1 MSEKLLTVIIPIKSS
16 YHYDMIER
24 IRYRSM
30 DAQCPESVCFMVVD
44 DGSPDE
50 DSARIKAI
58 CDELGYEYVSTERK
72 GRQFCASSA
81 RNIGAIK
88 ARTKYIVHEDVDLF
102 PYSGYYRDLVDEIRI
117 QRLDEDNS
125 RFLTVPALYLSE
137 DLTHRALS
145 GDVIKNEVIQKF
157 LISDPDIK
165 TYLPASS
172 VIVVNRYY
180 YLSTGG
186 YDDRYNGWG
195 LEDLDF
201 GYRLTNSANQFI
213 APKNEQWLIE
223 GGYSSF
229 SVYEGWR
236 SRFRLHGDM
245 LARKGIFTLH
255 AWHPAD
261 GAWRSP
267 VLHGNNKRL
276 FKGNIADFRES
287 GHSLPPLSDVASG
300 RSLIFGKG
308 TFAFNRALLPLWG
321 DLEVKGYEYFVDND
335 IVKYSQD
342 RRIDRILFTNPY
354 ANESRLNVYN
364 RVREA
369 GIPYYVVERGALND
383 SMFIDDTGFCCESS
397 RYDESFWPELT
408 ENRRKIVENYI
419 SQETTTASALEH
431 QGRLVGARAL
441 RHSLGIGSKKV
452 LFVPFQSRSDTT
464 VNYFAGPIGSF
475 DNFVELVRAVTRE
488 LSPDWVVLT
497 KNHPLSD
504 AREDVPGAIDV
515 GDAHINDLLDLSD
528 HVLLMNS
535 GVGVMSLLFGKP
547 VMYASRAYYANKN
560 LNNPVKTVADVI
572 GVIESNFSVDVDARY
587 RFLSYLIEDFYS
599 FGKFTT
605 EKREFEGRASLTITT
620 NIDYYRVNV
629 LGKRVLDVP
638 SSRRYE
644 NVKAPIYDIFR
655 EWILSH
661 KYNERKRA
669 SEPQRKIIGAP
680 PSADSL
686 RKARQAFAIGDYA
699 EAARLFDIV
708 VERAPGVAK
717 HLREAAEAYVQL
729 GLSDEAL
736 SRLKRASSLAP
747 TNKAIGRRIR
757 ELQRPRLL
765 RFVERPYPVERA

>member
-1 MSEKLLTVIIPIKSS
+1 MSQKLLTVIIPIKTSH
-16 YHYDMIER
+16 HYDMIER
-24 IRYRSM
+24 IRYRAM
-30 DAQCPESVCFMVVD
+30 DVLCPESVCFMVVD

-50 DSARIKAI
+50 DAASIKAI
-58 CDELGYEYVSTERK
+58 CDELGYEYVSTERQGK
-72 GRQFCASSA
+72 QFCASSA
-81 RNIGAIK
+81 RNVGAIK

-102 PYSGYYRDLVDEIRI
+102 PYPGYYKDLIDEIKI
-117 QRLDEDNS
+117 QRLDDDNS
-125 RFLTVPALYLSE
+125 RFLTVPALYLSD
-137 DLTHRALS
+137 DLTHQALS
-145 GDVIKNEVIQKF
+145 GGVVKNEIIQKF

-180 YLSTGG
+180 YLSIGG

-201 GYRLTNSANQFI
+201 AYRLTNSANQFI
-213 APKNEQWLIE
+213 VPKNEQWLIE

-261 GAWRSP
+261 VAWRSP

-276 FKGNIADFRES
+276 FKGNVADFREN
-287 GHSLPPLSDVASG
+287 GHTLPPLSDAASG

-321 DLEVKGYEYFVDND
+321 DLEVQGYEYFIEND
-335 IVKYSQD
+335 IIEYVKN
-342 RRIDRILFTNPY
+342 RFIDRIIFTNPY
-354 ANESRLNVYN
+354 ANASRLNVYN
-364 RVREA
+364 RVRDA

-383 SMFIDDTGFCCESS
+383 AMFIDDTGFCCESS
-397 RYDESFWPELT
+397 RYDEAFWPELT
-408 ENRRKIVENYI
+408 EDRRKIVENYI
-419 SQETTTASALEH
+419 SQETTTASALEN

-488 LSPDWVVLT
+488 LSSDWVVLI

-504 AREDVPGAIDV
+504 SRENIPGAIDV
-515 GDAHINDLLDLSD
+515 KDAHINDLLELSD

-547 VMYASRAYYANKN
+547 VMYASRAYYANKK
-560 LNNPVKTVADVI
+560 LNNPVKTVEDVI
-572 GVIESNFSVDVDARY
+572 GVLMSNFTVDDDSRY
-587 RFLSYLIEDFYS
+587 RFISYLIEDFYS

-629 LGKRVLDVP
+629 LGSRVMDVP
-638 SSRRYE
+638 SGERYE

-661 KYNERKRA
+661 KYNERKRT
-669 SEPQRKIIGAP
+669 SETQKKPIGSP
-680 PSADSL
+680 PRVDDLLNA
-686 RKARQAFAIGDYA
+686 RKAFASGDYI

-708 VERAPGVAK
+708 VERAPGVSK
-717 HLREAAEAYVQL
+717 HLREAAEAYVHL

-736 SRLKRASSLAP
+736 NRLQRASKLAP
-747 TNKAIGRRIR
+747 NNKAIGRRIR
-757 ELQRPRLL
+757 ELRLPKFL
-765 RFVERPYPVERA
+765 RFAERPYPVERA

>member
-1 MSEKLLTVIIPIKSS
+1 MSEKLLTVIIPVKTSC
-16 YHYDMIER
+16 HYDMVER
-24 IRYRSM
+24 IRYRSL
-30 DAQCPESVCFMVVD
+30 DDRCPESVCFMVVD
-44 DGSPDE
+44 DASSDA
-50 DSARIKAI
+50 DSARIKMI
-58 CDELGYEYVSTERK
+58 CDELGYEYVNTYRK
-72 GRQFCASSA
+72 GQRFCASSA

-88 ARTKYIVHEDVDLF
+88 AKTKYIVHEDVDLF
-102 PYSGYYRDLVDEIRI
+102 PYPGYYKDLVDEIKI
-117 QRLDEDNS
+117 HRLDEDSS

-137 DLTHRALS
+137 ELTHQVLN
-145 GDVIKNEVIQKF
+145 GNVIKNEVIQRF
-157 LISDPDIK
+157 LVSDPDIK

-180 YLSTGG
+180 YLSIGG
-186 YDDRYNGWG
+186 YDTRYNGWG

-201 GYRLTNSANQFI
+201 GYRLTNSVNQFI
-213 APKNEQWLIE
+213 VPKNEQWLIE

-276 FKGNIADFRES
+276 FKENIADFRES
-287 GHSLPPLSDVASG
+287 GHALPPLSDVASG

-321 DLEVKGYEYFVDND
+321 DLEVKGYEYFADND
-335 IVKYSQD
+335 IVKYCED
-342 RRIDRILFTNPY
+342 RRIDRIIFTNPY
-354 ANESRLNVYN
+354 ANESRLNVYK
-364 RVREA
+364 RVRGA

-397 RYDESFWPELT
+397 RYDESLWPELT
-408 ENRRKIVENYI
+408 ESRRKVVENYI
-419 SQETTTASALEH
+419 SQETITVSALEH

-475 DNFVELVRAVTRE
+475 DNFVELVRAVTRA

-504 AREDVPGAIDV
+504 SRENVPGAIDV

-547 VMYASRAYYANKN
+547 VMYASRAYYANDK
-560 LNNPVKTVADVI
+560 LNNSVKEVKDVI
-572 GVIESNFSVDVDARY
+572 DVLNSNFEVNNDARY
-587 RFLSYLIEDFYS
+587 RFLSYLLEDFYS

-605 EKREFEGRASLTITT
+605 EKREFKGRASLNITT

-629 LGKRVLDVP
+629 LGRRILDVP
-638 SSRRYE
+638 SSKRYE

-661 KYNERKRA
+661 KYNERKKT
-669 SEPQRKIIGAP
+669 SEPQRKIIGAA

-686 RKARQAFAIGDYA
+686 HKARKAFTSGDYL

-708 VERAPGVAK
+708 AERAPGVAK

-729 GLSDEAL
+729 GLSEEAL
-736 SRLKRASSLAP
+736 SRLRRASSLAP
-747 TNKAIGRRIR
+747 TNKAISRRLR
-757 ELQRPRLL
+757 ELQRPRFL
-765 RFVERPYPVERA
+765 RFVERPYPVERT